1 MSWQE
6 ALKSVVMELFFNNIG
21 EFSSTIY
28 LLSNGLELIK
38 SVVRVEMLRQSGKN
52 MMLLRLS
59 IGSFQHEIYAY
70 ALIWGLS

>member
-38 SVVRVEMLRQSGKN
+38 SVVRVREFE
-52 MMLLRLS
+52 S
-59 IGSFQHEIYAY
+59 IGKEYVVP
-70 ALIWGLS
+70 